1 MAEMSQQEVKAVCDA
16 AAIAWEKAGKRAK
29 IVRFKHNGEAY
40 SSTLSAFR
48 FFVRNARNEP
58 VACRYF

>member
-1 MAEMSQQEVKAVCDA
+1 MALTANEVTAICDA

-29 IVRFKHNGEAY
+29 VVRFKHNGRSY
-40 SSTLSAFR
+40 RSTLSAFR
-48 FFVRNARNEP
+48 FFVQNARGEP